1 MFQMLLDGYT
11 WAEAAWNAT
20 AQLSYVNTVVGDPL
34 MVYREWIFGDTDL
47 DGDVD
52 MVDVTAVKAA
62 YGSQLGDPNYNI
74 MADMDVNGLVDFWD
88 LTFVKYHYG
97 GPGGHNPEP
106 ATILTLISG
115 ALAALIRRS

>member
-1 MFQMLLDGYT
+1 MFEMLLDGYT

-34 MVYREWIFGDTDL
+34 MVYRQWTPGDTDL
-47 DGDVD
+47 DDDVD

-62 YGSQLGDPNYNI
+62 YGSQLGDPNYNL
-74 MADMDVNGLVDFWD
+74 MADMDANGLVDLWD

-106 ATILTLISG
+106 ATILILIGG
-115 ALAALIRRS
+115 ALGALIRRF